1 MQRDNT
7 VALLHLVKV
16 RGTQNK
22 VLSTL
27 SKEMWYYFLNKGI
40 MIISEYLPGALNK
53 EVDFQLRTVK
63 DANEWKLSQVV
74 FQKICGL

>member
-63 DANEWKLSQVV
+63 DASEWKLSQVV